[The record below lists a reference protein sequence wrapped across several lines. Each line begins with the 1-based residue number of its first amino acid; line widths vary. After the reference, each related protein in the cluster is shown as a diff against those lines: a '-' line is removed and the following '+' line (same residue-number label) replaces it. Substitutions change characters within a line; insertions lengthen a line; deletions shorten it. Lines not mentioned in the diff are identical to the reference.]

1 LTRSRKLKEPT
12 RDLRLLGDTAVALLE
27 KVEQDKPVR
36 LLGVRLEM
44 VPPEGGY

>member
-1 LTRSRKLKEPT
+1 MAEPAPT
-12 RDLRLLGDTAVALLE
+12 NDPDALADVAVALLE

-36 LLGVRLEM
+36 LLGVRYEM